1 MSRTRIVGGNILKT
15 TGGDYKIYSDEN
27 IEIHSG
33 GQITQT
39 SVEGISFGK
48 PKKPPKP
55 KITDLQIIKVEGPFD
70 DKMKFVENVIIGE
83 SYTYK
88 ATPSRKPTDFELKL
102 LKWATKSDNKK
113 VESLSGV
120 SSINQL
126 ASDGTIVINVRINQ
140 DCEKAKV
147 YAYFNYVSKN
157 ISVEITISL
166 VKIIITNEITG
177 YTIQSLKGEDYIF
190 SDPTVIVPTY
200 KVNVLSFN
208 NINKTGQNVLEF
220 NVTRN
225 AWYNLGKN
233 KNGEYKLLNRAFVPE
248 NWSQNLYSVFWIPS
262 YPNQIKVAKSG
273 MDAFIFTRFGDR
285 KIPAKPLKTQFK
297 SNGEKIDDFRKE
309 ENFASDVMIHVGG
322 TYELKGYDHVGGSYG
337 CFGFIPQDDIY
348 ANPKLA
354 KKASEND
361 DYDDKTSNSEWKK
374 VANKIV
380 KLSFKEK
387 TKLRILLDC
396 REEEL
401 NYYPTEVLSE

>member
-1 MSRTRIVGGNILKT
+1 MSKITYI
-15 TGGDYKIYSDEN
+15 GGDLIETIGGSNKIYAKEGY
-27 IEIHSG
+27 EIHSNK
-33 GQITQT
+33 QIIHN
-39 SVEGISFGK
+39 SKDGISFGE
-48 PKKPPKP
+48 PERPPKI
-55 KITDLQIIKVEGPFD
+55 KITNVEITKVEGPFD
-70 DKMKFVENVIIGE
+70 DNMKLIENVKIGE
-83 SYTYK
+83 SYMYK
-88 ATPSRKPTDFELKL
+88 ATPSRKPTDLELKL
-102 LKWATKSDNKK
+102 LKWAVKNDKNK

-120 SSINQL
+120 ESLNQL
-126 ASDGTIVINVRINQ
+126 ASDGTIIINISINK

-157 ISVEITISL
+157 VSVEVTISL
-166 VKIIITNEITG
+166 IKIIITSEITG

-190 SDPTVIVPTY
+190 SDPSVIVPTY
-200 KVNVLSFN
+200 KVNVFSYN
-208 NINKTGQNVLEF
+208 NMNKTGKNVLEF
-220 NVTRN
+220 NVTRD

-233 KNGEYKLLNRAFVPE
+233 KNEEYKLLNRAFVPE

-262 YPNQIKVAKSG
+262 YPNQLKVAKSG
-273 MDAFIFTRFGDR
+273 MDAFIFTRFGER

-309 ENFASDVMIHVGG
+309 ENYATDVMIHIGG

-354 KKASEND
+354 KGASEND
-361 DYDDKTSNSEWKK
+361 DYDDKTSNSDWKK

-387 TKLRILLDC
+387 TKLRILLEC

>member
-1 MSRTRIVGGNILKT
+1 MSKITYI
-15 TGGDYKIYSDEN
+15 GGDYIEN
-27 IEIHSG
+27 IGGSTKTFVKGNYEIHSNK
-33 GQITQT
+33 QIIQT
-39 SVEGISFGK
+39 AEKGISFGK
-48 PKKPPKP
+48 PEKPPKP
-55 KITDLQIIKVEGPFD
+55 KITDLKVTKVEGPFD
-70 DKMKFVENVIIGE
+70 DNMKLVKDVKIGE
-83 SYTYK
+83 SYMYK

-102 LKWATKSDNKK
+102 LKWAIKNDDKK
-113 VESLSGV
+113 LDKLSGVESL
-120 SSINQL
+120 NQL
-126 ASDGTIVINVRINQ
+126 SSEGKIILNIRINK

-157 ISVEITISL
+157 VNVEVTISL
-166 VKIIITNEITG
+166 IKITITSEITG

-190 SDPTVIVPTY
+190 SDPSVIVPTY
-200 KVNVLSFN
+200 KVNVLSYN
-208 NINKTGQNVLEF
+208 NVNKTGKNVLEF
-220 NVTRN
+220 NVTRD

-248 NWSQNLYSVFWIPS
+248 NWTQNLYSVFWIPS
-262 YPNQIKVAKSG
+262 YPNQLKVAKSG
-273 MDAFIFTRFGDR
+273 MDAFIFTRFGER

-309 ENFASDVMIHVGG
+309 ENFATDVMIHIGG

-354 KKASEND
+354 KKGSEND
-361 DYDDKTSNSEWKK
+361 NYDDKTSNSDWKK

-380 KLSFKEK
+380 NLSFKEK
-387 TKLRILLDC
+387 IKLRILLEC

>member
-1 MSRTRIVGGNILKT
+1 MSKITYI
-15 TGGDYKIYSDEN
+15 GGDLIETIGGSNKIYAKEGY
-27 IEIHSG
+27 EIHSNK
-33 GQITQT
+33 QIIHN
-39 SVEGISFGK
+39 SKDGISFGE
-48 PKKPPKP
+48 PERPPKI
-55 KITDLQIIKVEGPFD
+55 KITNVEITKVEGPFD
-70 DKMKFVENVIIGE
+70 DNMKLIENVKIGE
-83 SYTYK
+83 SYMYK
-88 ATPSRKPTDFELKL
+88 ATPSRKPTDLELKL
-102 LKWATKSDNKK
+102 LKWAVKNDKNK

-120 SSINQL
+120 ESLNQL
-126 ASDGTIVINVRINQ
+126 ASDGTIIINISINK

-157 ISVEITISL
+157 VSVEVTISL
-166 VKIIITNEITG
+166 IKIIITSEITG

-190 SDPTVIVPTY
+190 SDPSVIVPTY
-200 KVNVLSFN
+200 KVNVFSYN
-208 NINKTGQNVLEF
+208 NMNKTGKNVLEF
-220 NVTRN
+220 NVTRD
-225 AWYNLGKN
+225 ALYNLGKN
-233 KNGEYKLLNRAFVPE
+233 KNEEYKLLNRAFVPE

-262 YPNQIKVAKSG
+262 YPNQLKVAKSG
-273 MDAFIFTRFGDR
+273 MDAFIFTRFGER

-309 ENFASDVMIHVGG
+309 ENYATDVMIHIGG

-354 KKASEND
+354 KGASEND
-361 DYDDKTSNSEWKK
+361 DYDDKTSNSDWKK

-387 TKLRILLDC
+387 TKLRILLEC

>member
-1 MSRTRIVGGNILKT
+1 MSKITYI
-15 TGGDYKIYSDEN
+15 GGDLIETIGGSNKIYAKEGY
-27 IEIHSG
+27 EIHSNK
-33 GQITQT
+33 QIIHN
-39 SVEGISFGK
+39 SKDGISFGE
-48 PKKPPKP
+48 PERPPKI
-55 KITDLQIIKVEGPFD
+55 KITNVEITKVEGPFD
-70 DKMKFVENVIIGE
+70 DNMKLIENVKIGE
-83 SYTYK
+83 SYMYK
-88 ATPSRKPTDFELKL
+88 ATPSRKPTDLELKL
-102 LKWATKSDNKK
+102 LKWAVKNDKNK

-120 SSINQL
+120 ESLNQL
-126 ASDGTIVINVRINQ
+126 ASDGTIIINISINK

-157 ISVEITISL
+157 VSVEVTISL
-166 VKIIITNEITG
+166 IKIIITSEITG

-190 SDPTVIVPTY
+190 SDPSVIVPTY
-200 KVNVLSFN
+200 KVNVFSYN
-208 NINKTGQNVLEF
+208 NMNKTGKNVLEF
-220 NVTRN
+220 NVTRD

-233 KNGEYKLLNRAFVPE
+233 KNEEYKLLNRAFVPE

-262 YPNQIKVAKSG
+262 YPNQLKVAKSG
-273 MDAFIFTRFGDR
+273 MDAFIFIRFGER

-309 ENFASDVMIHVGG
+309 ENYATDVMIHIGG

-354 KKASEND
+354 KGASEND
-361 DYDDKTSNSEWKK
+361 DYDDKTSNSDWKK

-387 TKLRILLDC
+387 TKLRILLEC

>member
-208 NINKTGQNVLEF
+208 NINKRGQNVLEF
-220 NVTRN
+220 NVTRD

>member
-157 ISVEITISL
+157 ISIEITISL

-208 NINKTGQNVLEF
+208 NINKRGQNVLEF
-220 NVTRN
+220 NVTRD